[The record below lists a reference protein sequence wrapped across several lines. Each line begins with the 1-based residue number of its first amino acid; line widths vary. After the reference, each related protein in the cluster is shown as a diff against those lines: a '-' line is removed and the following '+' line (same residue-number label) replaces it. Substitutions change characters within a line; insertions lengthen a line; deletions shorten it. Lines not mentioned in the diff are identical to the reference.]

1 VLVFSQI
8 RVPSSEEFAFSG
20 KKDDGENKTLA
31 DVLVRSGGSHMN

>member
-1 VLVFSQI
+1 VLVVFQI
-8 RVPSSEEFAFSG
+8 RLPSREKFAFSG